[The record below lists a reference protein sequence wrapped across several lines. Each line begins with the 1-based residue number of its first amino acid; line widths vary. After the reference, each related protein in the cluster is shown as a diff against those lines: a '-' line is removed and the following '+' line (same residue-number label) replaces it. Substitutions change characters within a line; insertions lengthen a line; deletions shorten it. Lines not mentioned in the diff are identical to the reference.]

1 MHSLDE
7 IDEVVNKFVNGNCPF
22 ELMHTVSTY
31 PTNDKDANLN
41 MIETLRNRYN
51 CKVGLSSHEVGR
63 AVSVGAA
70 ALGIS
75 SLERHITLDRT
86 MYGSDQAA
94 SMEVGGLK
102 LLVNYVR
109 IVEAAMGDGK
119 KVILDE
125 EVKIREKLKPL
136 DLEHQ

>member
-1 MHSLDE
+1 
-7 IDEVVNKFVNGNCPF
+7 
-22 ELMHTVSTY
+22 
-31 PTNDKDANLN
+31 
-41 MIETLRNRYN
+41 
-51 CKVGLSSHEVGR
+51 
-63 AVSVGAA
+63 
-70 ALGIS
+70 
-75 SLERHITLDRT
+75 

-94 SMEVGGLK
+94 SMEVRGLK